1 MDRHEH
7 ETSTLAYYNQQ
18 AQEHL
23 RFRGEGVSQYWS
35 QELARFQELLPQGS
49 VLEIGC
55 GTGNEAI
62 LLHRLGY
69 DYVGLDLS
77 LGMLSVAQERSP
89 EANFVCQDLRSPGFA
104 RPFDG
109 LVAFASLLHL
119 EKDELVPALN
129 TLRQQ
134 IRSGGIGLITLKEGE
149 GTEID
154 SKGRFYSY
162 YNSTELAD
170 ALDLSGFEILDIT
183 LHPEK
188 GHDFLCCFVKNP

>member
-1 MDRHEH
+1 M
-7 ETSTLAYYNQQ
+7 
-18 AQEHL
+18 
-23 RFRGEGVSQYWS
+23 
-35 QELARFQELLPQGS
+35 
-49 VLEIGC
+49 
-55 GTGNEAI
+55 
-62 LLHRLGY
+62 
-69 DYVGLDLS
+69 
-77 LGMLSVAQERSP
+77 
-89 EANFVCQDLRSPGFA
+89 
-104 RPFDG
+104 
-109 LVAFASLLHL
+109 AFASLLHL

-134 IRSGGIGLITLKEGE
+134 IRSGGIGLITLKEGL
-149 GTEID
+149 GTEVD